1 MSVQELI
8 VRRGRRSGVTTMVAV
23 HSSAL
28 GPAVGGCRFKVYPRV
43 HDAIDDVLR
52 LSAAMTRKCA
62 VAGLDFGGG
71 KSVVA
76 LDSVPGPERRRDILL
91 DHADLIE
98 SLDGGYLAGPD
109 VGTGP
114 EDMLV
119 LRERTPHV
127 FCVPEEHGGTGSS
140 SGPTAVGVLAALRAG
155 ARAVFGSDGM
165 KDRKVVISGYG
176 SVGEHLA
183 TALAA
188 QGADVTVSDVDER
201 RLRAAAERG
210 FGRVRPEQVLGIEAD
225 VLIPAAIGGVFGPGA
240 EVAAPLV
247 VGPANNQLTDDA
259 VADDLAAR
267 GVLWIPD
274 FVASAGGVV
283 YTLGREAGKLT
294 HEQALD
300 RVEAL
305 EATTRRLLD
314 AASANGTTPLAEADA
329 LAEARLTSGAGAA
342 FGHTRPES
350 VRPGPL
356 LS

>member
-1 MSVQELI
+1 MV

-23 HSSAL
+23 HSSTL

-76 LDSVPGPERRRDILL
+76 LDAVPTAEQRREILL

-98 SLDGGYLAGPD
+98 SLGGAYLAGPD

-127 FCVPEEHGGTGSS
+127 FCLPQEHGGTGSS

-155 ARAVFGSDGM
+155 ALAVFGDEGM
-165 KDRKVVISGYG
+165 HGRKVVISGYG
-176 SVGEHLA
+176 SVGAHLA
-183 TALAA
+183 TDLVQ
-188 QGADVTVSDVDER
+188 QGAEVVVSDVDER
-201 RLRAAAERG
+201 RLAAAREQG
-210 FGRVRPEQVLGIEAD
+210 LPLVRPEEVLGIEAD
-225 VLIPAAIGGVFGPGA
+225 VLIPAAVGGVFGPET
-240 EVAAPLV
+240 EVSAPLV
-247 VGPANNQLTDDA
+247 VGPANNQLTDDT
-259 VADDLAAR
+259 VADELSAR

-283 YTLGREAGKLT
+283 YTLGREAQNLT
-294 HEQALD
+294 HEQAIA
-300 RVEAL
+300 RVETL
-305 EATTRRLLD
+305 EDTTRTILD

-329 LAEARLTSGAGAA
+329 LAEARLTSGAEPRTPSPREPRTAA
-342 FGHTRPES
+342 
-350 VRPGPL
+350 
-356 LS
+356 

>member
-1 MSVQELI
+1 MSVQELV

-23 HSSAL
+23 HSSTL

-76 LDSVPGPERRRDILL
+76 LDAVPTAEQRREILL
-91 DHADLIE
+91 DHADLIA
-98 SLDGGYLAGPD
+98 SLDGAYLAGPD

-114 EDMLV
+114 ADMLV

-127 FCVPEEHGGTGSS
+127 FCLPEEHGGTGSS

-155 ARAVFGSDGM
+155 ARAVFGDDEMHG
-165 KDRKVVISGYG
+165 RKVVISGYG
-176 SVGEHLA
+176 SVGAHLA
-183 TALAA
+183 ADLVTR
-188 QGADVTVSDVDER
+188 GAEVIVSDVDER
-201 RLRAAAERG
+201 RLTAAHDQG
-210 FGRVRPEQVLGIEAD
+210 LTLVQPEEVLGIEAD
-225 VLIPAAIGGVFGPGA
+225 ILMPAAVGGVFGPGT
-240 EVAAPLV
+240 EVNAPLV
-247 VGPANNQLTDDA
+247 VGPANNQLTEDT
-259 VADDLAAR
+259 VADDLAAK
-267 GVLWIPD
+267 GILWIPD

-283 YTLGREAGKLT
+283 YTLGREAEDLT

-300 RVEAL
+300 RVETL
-305 EATTRRLLD
+305 EETTRRILD

-329 LAEARLTSGAGAA
+329 LAEARLTSGAEPRTPSPREPRTAA
-342 FGHTRPES
+342 
-350 VRPGPL
+350 
-356 LS
+356 